1 MKIKKFLIHFVTTF
15 AVVFVVNAIV
25 VYLWNLIRYGEGAF
39 NWQLTFTLAIIVG
52 IILPLLDIWR
62 SRKESQREASP
73 LLYNQF
79 PFPLTRGRG

>member
-25 VYLWNLIRYGEGAF
+25 VYVWNLVRYGEGTF
-39 NWQLTFTLAIIVG
+39 NWQLTFTLAITVG

-62 SRKESQREASP
+62 SHKES
-73 LLYNQF
+73 
-79 PFPLTRGRG
+79 